1 MNACKVDGEQPPRK
15 AFKGPIHPLRFA
27 HEPHEHVVLHSA
39 LMATLSFREAGGQ
52 TGLSSQSSPNS
63 SILAKR
69 SSTIGL
75 MNSVSCRTFDGRLD
89 SMRATILNKARCSDT
104 QA

>member
-1 MNACKVDGEQPPRK
+1 MYACKVDQEQPPRE
-15 AFKGPIHPLRFA
+15 ASKGPFHPLRFT
-27 HEPHEHVVLHSA
+27 HEPHEHVILYSA

-75 MNSVSCRTFDGRLD
+75 MNSICCRICDGKSD
-89 SMRATILNKARCSDT
+89 SMCKTILN

>member
-1 MNACKVDGEQPPRK
+1 MYACKVDQEQPPRE
-15 AFKGPIHPLRFA
+15 ASKGPFHPLRFT
-27 HEPHEHVVLHSA
+27 HEPHEHVILYSA

-52 TGLSSQSSPNS
+52 TGLSSQSSPHS

-75 MNSVSCRTFDGRLD
+75 MNSISCRTCDGRLD
-89 SMRATILNKARCSDT
+89 SMRATILSKSMM
-104 QA
+104 Q